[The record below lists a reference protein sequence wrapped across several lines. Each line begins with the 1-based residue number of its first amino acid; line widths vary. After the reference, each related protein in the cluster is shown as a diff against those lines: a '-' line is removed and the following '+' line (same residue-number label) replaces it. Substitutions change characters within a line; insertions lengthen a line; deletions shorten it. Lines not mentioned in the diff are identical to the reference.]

1 MTTSEIMSAINLS
14 IILRPITD
22 HLDLDTGKTLALC
35 SIMHKL
41 YIREP
46 HKQEPQDYEWLKTQ
60 VEEVMDLMDEQVKA
74 EKVEE
79 ACEMKNS
86 PCTDTEEEELRTTN
100 EKLMKELEELRTEK
114 EQREAKSEKLMKE
127 LEEELRTTNEKLMKE
142 LEELRTDKEQ
152 REAKSEKLMKE
163 LEEELRTEKEH
174 YTLVRNKLGWAKR
187 TIDAYVEDAL
197 VQREGLSSNVFK
209 YLYQKLREIRTVANS
224 M

>member
-100 EKLMKELEELRTEK
+100 EKLMKELEE
-114 EQREAKSEKLMKE
+114 
-127 LEEELRTTNEKLMKE
+127 ELRTTNEKLMKE

>member
-100 EKLMKELEELRTEK
+100 EKLMKELEE
-114 EQREAKSEKLMKE
+114 
-127 LEEELRTTNEKLMKE
+127 
-142 LEELRTDKEQ
+142 
-152 REAKSEKLMKE
+152 
-163 LEEELRTEKEH
+163 ELRTEKEH

>member
-46 HKQEPQDYEWLKTQ
+46 HKQGPQDDKWLKTH

-86 PCTDTEEEELRTTN
+86 PCTDTEEDEELHTTN

-114 EQREAKSEKLMKE
+114 EQC
-127 LEEELRTTNEKLMKE
+127 
-142 LEELRTDKEQ
+142 
-152 REAKSEKLMKE
+152 EAKSEKLMKE

-174 YTLVRNKLGWAKR
+174 YTLVRNKLGSAMKA
-187 TIDAYVEDAL
+187 INAYAEDAL
-197 VQREGLSSNVFK
+197 VPREGRMSKHEQLT
-209 YLYQKLREIRTVANS
+209 YLYQKLREIRNVANS

>member
-127 LEEELRTTNEKLMKE
+127 LEEELRT
-142 LEELRTDKEQ
+142 
-152 REAKSEKLMKE
+152 
-163 LEEELRTEKEH
+163 EKEH

>member
-46 HKQEPQDYEWLKTQ
+46 HKQGPQEDEWLKKQ
-60 VEEVMDLMDEQVKA
+60 VVEVLMDEQDKA

-79 ACEMKNS
+79 ACEMKNA
-86 PCTDTEEEELRTTN
+86 PCTDTEEDDLPLWLKLAAIKVSSVKFEEEQLRTTN

-114 EQREAKSEKLMKE
+114 NQLCNVVKNTEARL
-127 LEEELRTTNEKLMKE
+127 
-142 LEELRTDKEQ
+142 
-152 REAKSEKLMKE
+152 
-163 LEEELRTEKEH
+163 
-174 YTLVRNKLGWAKR
+174 
-187 TIDAYVEDAL
+187 DAL
-197 VQREGLSSNVFK
+197 VEVRKDINNC
-209 YLYQKLREIRTVANS
+209 RH
-224 M
+224 